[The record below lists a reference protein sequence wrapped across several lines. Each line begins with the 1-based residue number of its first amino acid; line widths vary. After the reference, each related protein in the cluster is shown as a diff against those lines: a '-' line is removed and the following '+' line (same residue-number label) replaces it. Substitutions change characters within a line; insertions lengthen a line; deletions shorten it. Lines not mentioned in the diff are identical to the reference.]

1 MPKKSGVW
9 KYFTPLPKDNGKKL
23 HRATCNKCADSKE
36 FNTKGGTTNMW
47 RHFLEDF
54 TRVVSDDQGNEKGIV
69 QCNICQSR
77 LKATS
82 DGKPSL
88 EEVGHVM
95 ACVEKGAAAAA
106 GASRPPGSG
115 SSPMDLEPADD
126 LRAQPLPSAPSCPAG
141 SSLHGEK
148 PDVEKAEYHL
158 ARMIAL
164 RGYDPSIVDD
174 DCFRSFVQCLNPEFR
189 VPSRAD
195 IEAACDS
202 IFDEARH
209 VIDGR
214 INGFHG
220 RLCLAVGKAKI
231 MEREVLY
238 AAEHFIDDEWNLHKH
253 ISEVLDGPSPYN
265 RGSLSSYSVQTVCV
279 ESHLL
284 GTNLETDVL
293 DYFGGDWF
301 MMALGITNDH
311 SQLKGCLDNRL
322 HTVFMDIILHSVAE
336 HLHLCIDVK
345 FRKFVHDNFDGFFT
359 RQQVEEALSRVGADP
374 WACNEAWYSW
384 YCSLLVML
392 CNKCCRDGYSEFTKL
407 LCKIWGGIHRAI
419 ERISASNCPT
429 SNLCLL
435 ELFNVREILQYEM
448 LQASNRGGHNGFV
461 DNKNATTVL
470 TELREILDKAIQD
483 SYLVWSIPFLLDPRQ
498 NLESLE
504 SIFKGAFG
512 EHAGSSMSERV
523 TAKLKELYSY
533 YADRWNGLLMAFES
547 SDYES
552 DEDIFREELD
562 RYLTFGVSVHP
573 TEGFDILNWWKVH
586 GLEHYPAVADMAKD
600 ALAMPTCSQLSS
612 EQIAHVKS
620 LLRGYSK
627 YEE

>member
-1 MPKKSGVW
+1 MCG
-9 KYFTPLPKDNGKKL
+9 
-23 HRATCNKCADSKE
+23 ADSKE
-36 FNTKGGTTNMW
+36 FNSINGTTNMW
-47 RHFLEDF
+47 RHFLKDF
-54 TRVVSDDQGNEKGIV
+54 TRIVPDDQGNEKGIV

-88 EEVGHVM
+88 EGVG
-95 ACVEKGAAAAA
+95 
-106 GASRPPGSG
+106 
-115 SSPMDLEPADD
+115 
-126 LRAQPLPSAPSCPAG
+126 
-141 SSLHGEK
+141 
-148 PDVEKAEYHL
+148 
-158 ARMIAL
+158 
-164 RGYDPSIVDD
+164 
-174 DCFRSFVQCLNPEFR
+174 
-189 VPSRAD
+189 
-195 IEAACDS
+195 
-202 IFDEARH
+202 ARH
-209 VIDGR
+209 GMRRKGCCRSCGGIATT
-214 INGFHG
+214 
-220 RLCLAVGKAKI
+220 RL
-231 MEREVLY
+231 R
-238 AAEHFIDDEWNLHKH
+238 F
-253 ISEVLDGPSPYN
+253 
-265 RGSLSSYSVQTVCV
+265 
-279 ESHLL
+279 
-284 GTNLETDVL
+284 
-293 DYFGGDWF
+293 
-301 MMALGITNDH
+301 ITN
-311 SQLKGCLDNRL
+311 
-322 HTVFMDIILHSVAE
+322 
-336 HLHLCIDVK
+336 
-345 FRKFVHDNFDGFFT
+345 
-359 RQQVEEALSRVGADP
+359 
-374 WACNEAWYSW
+374 
-384 YCSLLVML
+384 
-392 CNKCCRDGYSEFTKL
+392 
-407 LCKIWGGIHRAI
+407 GIHRAI

-435 ELFNVREILQYEM
+435 ELFNVREILQSDEM

-552 DEDIFREELD
+552 DDDISREELD
-562 RYLTFGVSVHP
+562 RYLTLGVSVHP

-612 EQIAHVKS
+612 DQIAHVKS